1 MKQVLVFGLTLLAVA
16 GSGCATRGYA
26 RRQAATVDARLTQI
40 QTQVSAQS
48 DKHQTDVARVDER
61 ITATDNKAQEAA
73 ANAAAANASAA
84 QANASAARAD
94 ASAAQANASAARAK

>member
-26 RRQAATVDARLTQI
+26 RRQAAKVNDRISQV

-48 DKHQTDVARVDER
+48 DKA
-61 ITATDNKAQEAA
+61 
-73 ANAAAANASAA
+73 
-84 QANASAARAD
+84 
-94 ASAAQANASAARAK
+94 